1 MLGAD
6 ELAEM
11 RALQVRAYGR
21 DGELSPG
28 EADRLAELQAG
39 AAAHRETTPADRREP
54 SAPEPGATPSIGTR
68 GLGAAA
74 PEGTATESAPGSAP
88 AESAEGAEE
97 ALPSASALSS
107 IRAFWRPLALAA
119 VVVLAVGVGIGWL
132 AFGRVI
138 PPSVALSPEQQE
150 WQTALLAEGVYD
162 SGSVRAVAAEDGV
175 VVWMATQDER
185 EKTCIILS
193 NGERTRPSCQPT
205 EIVDDEGIFGQLI
218 VEISESV
225 RREVMASLF
234 FAPSG
239 EPVVRMDSWDQ
250 SPGSSG
256 ITYASDEETRIAA
269 QLAQDGYDPNSI
281 WVAGYDGDVPVWT
294 ATVIDSQAQCLI
306 YDGASESSPRVCVD
320 AQTMMDQE
328 SGLVLNV
335 VDPLSGQATTF
346 EMSPNT
352 GPTYLVITR
361 ERGETGAGGD

>member
-1 MLGAD
+1 MRDAD

-39 AAAHRETTPADRREP
+39 VAAHRETAPADRREA
-54 SAPEPGATPSIGTR
+54 SAPEPVATSSVGTR

-74 PEGTATESAPGSAP
+74 PEGTATQSAPGSAP

-138 PPSVALSPEQQE
+138 TPSVALSPEQQE
-150 WQTALLAEGVYD
+150 WQTALLAEAVYD
-162 SGSVRAVAAEDGV
+162 SGSVRAAAVEEDV
-175 VVWMATQDER
+175 VVWTATQDEG
-185 EKTCIILS
+185 KTTCIILS
-193 NGERTRPSCQPT
+193 NGERTRPTCQPT
-205 EIVDDEGIFGQLI
+205 EVVEDDGIFGSLL
-218 VEISESV
+218 VEISEKV
-225 RREVMASLF
+225 RREVMASVV
-234 FAPSG
+234 FASSG

-250 SPGSSG
+250 TPGTSG
-256 ITYASDEETRIAA
+256 ITYANEEETRIAA
-269 QLAQDGYDPNSI
+269 ELARDGYDPNSI

-306 YDGASESSPRVCVD
+306 YDGGSETSPRVCVD

-346 EMSPNT
+346 EISPNT